1 MWLFFNKNF
10 KNPIEVHLN
19 LCYNHNNPVKGDETV
34 YEKLVPGTVMSYAS
48 IEGGMF
54 SLFRPMIAAA
64 DGLSLGQVSA
74 LTGLKCSTVQNWVK
88 RGYVAHPVQK
98 KYYER
103 QLARILLIS
112 ALRDCLKIDRIASLM
127 QMVNGNVEDVR
138 DDIISEA
145 KLYDYLC
152 EAVRQ
157 LDLQHHSREQI
168 EAVIQRVTADYEG
181 PNADATGRLHAALL
195 IMVCAYL
202 SGVLKKEAELYF
214 EQMKLG
220 GI

>member
-1 MWLFFNKNF
+1 M
-10 KNPIEVHLN
+10 
-19 LCYNHNNPVKGDETV
+19 
-34 YEKLVPGTVMSYAS
+34 YEKLVPGTVMSYAG

-74 LTGLKCSTVQNWVK
+74 LTGLECSTIQNWVK
-88 RGYVAHPVQK
+88 RGFVAHPVQK

-103 QLARILLIS
+103 QLARILLIA
-112 ALRDCLKIDRIASLM
+112 ALRDCMKIDQIAALM

-152 EAVRQ
+152 ETVRQ
-157 LDLQHHSREQI
+157 LDLQHHSREEI

-181 PNADATGRLHAALL
+181 PSADAAGRLNAALL
-195 IMVCAYL
+195 TMVCAYI
-202 SGVLKKEAELYF
+202 SGMLKREAELYF
-214 EQMKLG
+214 EQMRLG

>member
-1 MWLFFNKNF
+1 MKEL
-10 KNPIEVHLN
+10 EL
-19 LCYNHNNPVKGDETV
+19 
-34 YEKLVPGTVMSYAS
+34 
-48 IEGGMF
+48 
-54 SLFRPMIAAA
+54 
-64 DGLSLGQVSA
+64 
-74 LTGLKCSTVQNWVK
+74 LTILTNVRSEYILQAQQLRAGS
-88 RGYVAHPVQK
+88 QK
-98 KYYER
+98 
-103 QLARILLIS
+103 QLRLLHKKRILLIA
-112 ALRDCLKIDRIASLM
+112 ALRDCMKIDQIAALM

-152 EAVRQ
+152 ETVRQ
-157 LDLQHHSREQI
+157 LDLQHHSREEI

-181 PNADATGRLHAALL
+181 PSADAAGRLNAALL
-195 IMVCAYL
+195 IMVCAYI